1 MNWIRIEGDP
11 GLTGSGWR
19 GSGLSGRFSR
29 SQPTHFGPHFLKT
42 FRGPC
47 RSYPIRSGPGRS
59 NPGASGALRGPSRA
73 LVNTHLGQRGLV
85 DLQTVKRGRLGVDQ
99 PEKNCQL
106 AAMVGEVAE
115 DRVRNHDVA
124 RLLLHS
130 LAP

>member
-1 MNWIRIEGDP
+1 LREIRVEGI
-11 GLTGSGWR
+11 R
-19 GSGLSGRFSR
+19 VARIRVERQIFSIAANALR
-29 SQPTHFGPHFLKT
+29 APLPEDVPRAL
-42 FRGPC
+42 
-47 RSYPIRSGPGRS
+47 PIRSGPGRS
-59 NPGASGALRGPSRA
+59 DPGRSGALRGPSGA
-73 LVNTHLGQRGLV
+73 LVNTHLGQRGFV
-85 DLQTVKRGRLGVDQ
+85 DLQTVKRGHLGVDQ